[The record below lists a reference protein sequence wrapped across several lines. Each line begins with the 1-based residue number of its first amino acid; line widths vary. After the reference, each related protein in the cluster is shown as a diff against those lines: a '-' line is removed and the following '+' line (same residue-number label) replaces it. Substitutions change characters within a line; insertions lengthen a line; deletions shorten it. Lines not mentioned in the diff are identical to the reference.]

1 MRHHPASLPFFSA
14 CINGANRNYQTLHYS
29 LKPSYGNCHL
39 TTLQQAKE
47 MTSGSIKGFAGS
59 SMCKASLTAVS
70 LLRARPCDTP
80 LSHCVVAVLQPRGME
95 THTPQRTKETYS
107 QIVLWTRPYNNT
119 DRLLLLSMH
128 IVCSGSFS
136 SLRSPAEGNK
146 EFLINSLNH
155 LKRN

>member
-80 LSHCVVAVLQPRGME
+80 LSHCVVAVLQDAGWKHTHPSVPR
-95 THTPQRTKETYS
+95 
-107 QIVLWTRPYNNT
+107 RPT
-119 DRLLLLSMH
+119 AK
-128 IVCSGSFS
+128 SFS
-136 SLRSPAEGNK
+136 ERGHIITQTGSCCCPCTLSARAPSALSDPQQRAIK
-146 EFLINSLNH
+146 SFWSIL
-155 LKRN
+155 